1 MEKLTKRDIQA
12 QNTKARIMEVAIKL
26 IKENRLESVKI
37 LDICE
42 SANVSVGTFYHY
54 FKSKEDII
62 ENAYANVDLSI
73 KEKVE
78 DRKHTTY
85 REKILIIFEEANTNI
100 TNLGYKFMSDMLS
113 FDLSNSKKFSIEN
126 SRYPYHAISNE
137 IKAGIKA
144 GEFKEGIDSMI
155 ATHDFMRIGRGVVV
169 DWCLHEG
176 AFDLVS
182 DSQKIVG
189 TYLDYISK

>member
-54 FKSKEDII
+54 FKSKENII
-62 ENAYANVDLSI
+62 ENAYANVDLTI
-73 KEKVE
+73 EAKVE
-78 DRKHTTY
+78 DREHTSF

-100 TNLGYKFMSDMLS
+100 TNLGHQFMSDMLS
-113 FDLSNSKKFSIEN
+113 FDLSNNKKFSIEN
-126 SRYPYHAISNE
+126 SRYPYHAFSKE
-137 IKAGIKA
+137 IKAGIIA
-144 GEFKEGIDSMI
+144 GEFKQDIDPMA

-169 DWCLHEG
+169 DWCLHDG
-176 AFDLVS
+176 AGDLVS
-182 DSQKIVG
+182 ESRKIVEA
-189 TYLDYISK
+189 YLDYISN